1 MVPVAGAGYG
11 TVPVAEAGYLH
22 TYGTSSR
29 GGLRYHWQ
37 RRGMVGTIPVA
48 EARYGTCG
56 KNGWVRT
63 VWYQF

>member
-48 EARYGTCG
+48 EA
-56 KNGWVRT
+56 VRT
-63 VWYQF
+63 VW